1 MDECWLQ
8 IRWSPSFV
16 EDVLNEEHTWSPKE
30 DALAYDETLKA
41 TMDKIM
47 MAIHKY
53 NFIDGKM
60 TLFNDGIGI
69 GL

>member
-1 MDECWLQ
+1 
-8 IRWSPSFV
+8 
-16 EDVLNEEHTWSPKE
+16 
-30 DALAYDETLKA
+30 
-41 TMDKIM
+41 MDKIM